1 MMNKSSED
9 SRTDRSETRTDWA
22 EDRTIMANERTFASW
37 IGAGM
42 GALGLAIAL
51 QAVFGPF
58 EPTWLAK
65 LVASLFLLVAVV
77 LFWSARNKARKTYD
91 RLTEHAAEARQT
103 RDFTGISVLLTL
115 GAVGIGT
122 ILWLI

>member
-1 MMNKSSED
+1 MSTSSDDE
-9 SRTDRSETRTDWA
+9 RTEKAETRTDWA

-42 GALGLAIAL
+42 GALAIAIGL

-65 LVASLFLLVAVV
+65 LVASLFLFVAIV
-77 LFWSARNKARKTYD
+77 LFWSARNKAKMTYD
-91 RLTEHAAEARQT
+91 RLTEHDTEARKT
-103 RDFTGISVLLTL
+103 RDFTGVAILLTT
-115 GAVGIGT
+115 GTTGIG
-122 ILWLI
+122 IVLWLI

>member
-1 MMNKSSED
+1 MNKRPD
-9 SRTDRSETRTDWA
+9 DNRSKQAENRTDWA

-42 GALGLAIAL
+42 GALGIAIGL

-65 LVASLFLLVAVV
+65 LAATLFLVVALV
-77 LFWSARNKARKTYD
+77 LFWSARNNAHKTYD
-91 RLTEHAAEARQT
+91 QLTEHAAEARKG
-103 RDFTGISVLLTL
+103 RDFTGIALLL
-115 GAVGIGT
+115 CLGT
-122 ILWLI
+122 IAIGVVLWLI